1 VTGQAD
7 AIEQQ
12 LTQIMG
18 EVLGFG
24 AIEPHEDFFDL
35 GGDSIQAVE
44 LLSLIERRMKLKI
57 PFHVLAQSSTVA
69 HLAKIA
75 RNGLDVQPWSP
86 LVELQPGS
94 KSHPLF
100 LAAPSGGNVFCYRQL
115 IDHLQTDRA
124 VFGLQA
130 PGIDGSR
137 PLMSSVEEM
146 AECYL
151 AEVMRLQ
158 PHGPYY
164 LGGWSYGALVAYEMA
179 VRLTAQQEPV
189 ALLLVIDSAIRYS
202 FRMVDSVVA
211 EKGMGICGMLRMP
224 FEEQVRVFQAKTRGT
239 QIFPPNA
246 AAELCR
252 GIYRVC
258 IQNIRA
264 SLEYRPRPFP
274 GKLVL
279 LEAEEKL
286 ARTRVTAEE
295 EWQPLCQEVVR
306 HLVPGNHFNVIS
318 PPNVE
323 HPARILRSYLD
334 TSPSHAASS
343 AAQTREGTRGTSFQD
358 PVAQG
363 ARRTVSARGS

>member
-1 VTGQAD
+1 
-7 AIEQQ
+7 
-12 LTQIMG
+12 MG

-24 AIEPHEDFFDL
+24 CIEPHEDFFDL

-57 PFHVLAQSSTVA
+57 PFHVLAQNSTVA
-69 HLAKIA
+69 HLAKVA
-75 RNGLDVQPWSP
+75 RDELNVQPWSP
-86 LVELQPGS
+86 LVQLQPGRRA
-94 KSHPLF
+94 HPLF
-100 LAAPSGGNVFCYRQL
+100 LAAPSGGNVLCYRKL
-115 IDHLQTDRA
+115 IDHLKTDRA

-130 PGIDGSR
+130 PGIDESR
-137 PLMSSVEEM
+137 PLMTSVEEM

-151 AEVMRLQ
+151 SEVTRLQ

-179 VRLTAQQEPV
+179 VRLTARREPV

-211 EKGMGICGMLRMP
+211 EKGMGICGLLRMP
-224 FEEQVRVFQAKTRGT
+224 LEEQVKVFRAKTRGAH
-239 QIFPPNA
+239 IFPPNA
-246 AAELCR
+246 APELSR
-252 GIYRVC
+252 GIYRVV

-264 SLEYRPRPFP
+264 SLEYRPRAFP

-295 EWQPLCQEVVR
+295 EWQPLCQEVIR
-306 HLVPGNHFNVIS
+306 YLVPGNHFTVIS
-318 PPNVE
+318 PPNVQ
-323 HPARILRSYLD
+323 HVARILRSFLD
-334 TSPSHAASS
+334 APTSARHTASSVLRPRGAAS
-343 AAQTREGTRGTSFQD
+343 GKRGQAPFVQD
-358 PVAQG
+358 TLQAVP
-363 ARRTVSARGS
+363 ARGS